1 MTSMTM
7 TQEKH
12 RTNTMTLPN
21 ALLRVEGLTV
31 FIGAI
36 LLYANQGF
44 SGLAFL
50 ALVLLPDLGMLG
62 YLINPRVGSL
72 TYNAVHVY
80 TLPAVLMGLGLAAT
94 IPLALQIGL
103 IWAAHIGIDRVAGY
117 GLKYPTMFKDTH
129 MQRV

>member
-12 RTNTMTLPN
+12 TTNTMTLPN